1 MCKVLIVEDEKYHAS
16 SVKNILV
23 RGEFEI
29 VAETHLWRNARDL
42 AQKWM
47 PDLVVLDIDILGSRR
62 SDFAACLDGLSNL
75 SNVIIIGSSVTRA
88 ILVDCLRIGAAAF
101 FCKEDKLEGLCHT
114 ARVVIN
120 GYTVFPNNTFT
131 GVREKKEAV
140 RAMSLELLSPR
151 EKQVFYFLVNGWR
164 NREIADE
171 MSLSHK
177 TVSTHKMRIFKKL
190 ELSSVVAL
198 ADLAKSKGGL
208 KLSVN

>member
-1 MCKVLIVEDEKYHAS
+1 
-16 SVKNILV
+16 
-23 RGEFEI
+23 
-29 VAETHLWRNARDL
+29 
-42 AQKWM
+42 
-47 PDLVVLDIDILGSRR
+47 
-62 SDFAACLDGLSNL
+62 
-75 SNVIIIGSSVTRA
+75 
-88 ILVDCLRIGAAAF
+88 
-101 FCKEDKLEGLCHT
+101 
-114 ARVVIN
+114 
-120 GYTVFPNNTFT
+120 
-131 GVREKKEAV
+131 
-140 RAMSLELLSPR
+140 MSLELLSPR